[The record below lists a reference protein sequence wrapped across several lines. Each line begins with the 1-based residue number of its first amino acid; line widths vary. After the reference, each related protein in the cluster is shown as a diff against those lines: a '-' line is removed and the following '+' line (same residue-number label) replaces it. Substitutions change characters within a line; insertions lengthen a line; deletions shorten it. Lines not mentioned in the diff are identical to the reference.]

1 MKKEEFLKKLERNLN
16 SLTPE
21 AKKEE
26 LLNYENLSDYN
37 LDATAIANKIYEKR
51 GMNIK
56 VTEEIKFLEAFS
68 IIINSAQNKDKK
80 EMGKIVLFF
89 LYLIL
94 LVIFIKMPFIYIRD
108 IITNL
113 FTNIFKNDLSYNIW
127 FLIIE
132 ILYAITGIFLFIKL
146 IKKKA
151 LEIEK
156 NT

>member
-1 MKKEEFLKKLERNLN
+1 MTKEEFLKKLEKNLK

-26 LLNYENLSDYN
+26 LLNYENLNDYN
-37 LDATAIANKIYEKR
+37 LDPIEIANKIYEKR

-68 IIINSAQNKDKK
+68 IIISSVQEKDKK
-80 EMGKIVLFF
+80 KTGNIILFF

-94 LVIFIKMPFIYIRD
+94 LVIFIKIPFIYIRD

-113 FTNIFKNDLSYNIW
+113 FNNIFKNDLSYNLW

-132 ILYAITGIFLFIKL
+132 IIYAITGIILFIKL

-156 NT
+156 